1 MRSFW
6 RPALVW
12 VVVSSVTVACGYALH
27 WKLGMEQLGAWG
39 AFLAGAGT
47 LVLGFGAIYATFHGT
62 EEYRARTDSERLR
75 WLSQLLVEFYENKV
89 FLLIRQKIDFDEMD
103 DIFALIQR
111 DRLPDAQFGQ
121 SEKELFDKFT
131 DYLNFFEFIAYLRFE
146 KQMLKKDVAA
156 LFDYYLRRLVEIR
169 HAAELLSYLKEN
181 NFENLHKLLVE
192 YKERAKR

>member
-1 MRSFW
+1 MRSLW
-6 RPALVW
+6 QPVLVW
-12 VVVSSVTVACGYALH
+12 ILVSSAAVGCGYALH
-27 WKLGMEQLGAWG
+27 WKMGMEQLGAWG
-39 AFLAGAGT
+39 SFLAGAGT

-62 EEYRARTDSERLR
+62 QEYRARTDSDRLK
-75 WLSQLLVEFYENKV
+75 WLSQLQVEFFESKI
-89 FLLIRQKIDFDEMD
+89 FLLIRQKIDYDEMD

-131 DYLNFFEFIAYLRFE
+131 DYLNFFEFIAYVRFE

-156 LFDYYLRRLVEIR
+156 LFDYYLRRLGEIHR
-169 HAAELLSYLKEN
+169 AAELLSYLKEN